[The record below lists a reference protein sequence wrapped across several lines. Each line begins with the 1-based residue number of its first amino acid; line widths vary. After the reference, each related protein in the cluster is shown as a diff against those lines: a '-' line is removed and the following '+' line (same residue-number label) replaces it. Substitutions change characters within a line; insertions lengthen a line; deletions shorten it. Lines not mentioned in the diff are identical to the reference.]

1 MILLEKKRNQGR
13 RARRRTHD
21 KRRRTGLFVFIGLVV
36 LILGALVFYGADR
49 TIDAVLQSDV
59 ESVEQVSDPTPGLAV
74 PEPVNDVAA
83 EALATN
89 DEEGAAEAEAAD
101 LEADLA
107 IKEEEAQ
114 DEATPLMPIEDEAA
128 PLVPEDDEAAPLAS
142 IEDKAAPLV
151 PDSSIMYLTIPK
163 LGIANTLVSDDVSEE
178 GGLAVGVGHL
188 PGTGF
193 PWIPGSNTYIAGHRI
208 GYPGTPSDHIFFNLP
223 SMVPGDEFTLTDSL
237 GQTYTYAVTE
247 VLQVEPTDLA
257 VTAPTGSDT
266 VSLQVCIENYGDF
279 TTLGPNWN
287 VRLIVR
293 GVRVA

>member
-1 MILLEKKRNQGR
+1 MALMEKKQHRGR
-13 RARRRTHD
+13 RARKPTHR
-21 KRRRTGLFVFIGLVV
+21 KPRRTGFFVFIALVGLTFGA
-36 LILGALVFYGADR
+36 LILYGVDR
-49 TIDAVLQSDV
+49 AIDAVLQSDV

-74 PEPVNDVAA
+74 PEPVNKEAA
-83 EALATN
+83 EAVATN
-89 DEEGAAEAEAAD
+89 DEEEAAEAEAAD

-107 IKEEEAQ
+107 IKEEEAG
-114 DEATPLMPIEDEAA
+114 DEA
-128 PLVPEDDEAAPLAS
+128 VP
-142 IEDKAAPLV
+142 V
-151 PDSSIMYLTIPK
+151 PPGDPTMYLTIPK

-178 GGLAVGVGHL
+178 GGLALGVGHL

-223 SMVPGDEFTLTDSL
+223 SMAPGDEVTLTDSL

-257 VTAPTGSDT
+257 VTSPTGSDT

-293 GVRVA
+293 GVQVA

>member
-1 MILLEKKRNQGR
+1 MALMEKKRRRGR
-13 RARRRTHD
+13 RVRRRTHR
-21 KRRRTGLFVFIGLVV
+21 KPRRTGFFVFIALVGLIFGA
-36 LILGALVFYGADR
+36 LILYGADR
-49 TIDAVLQSDV
+49 AIDAVLQSDV
-59 ESVEQVSDPTPGLAV
+59 ESVKQVADPTPEVAV
-74 PEPVNDVAA
+74 PEPVNEEAA
-83 EALATN
+83 EAVATN
-89 DEEGAAEAEAAD
+89 DEEEAAEAEAAD

-107 IKEEEAQ
+107 IKQEEAQ
-114 DEATPLMPIEDEAA
+114 DEATPLVPSEDEATPVA
-128 PLVPEDDEAAPLAS
+128 
-142 IEDKAAPLV
+142 

-178 GGLAVGVGHL
+178 GGLALGVGHL

-223 SMVPGDEFTLTDSL
+223 SMAPGDEVTLTDSL

>member
-1 MILLEKKRNQGR
+1 
-13 RARRRTHD
+13 
-21 KRRRTGLFVFIGLVV
+21 
-36 LILGALVFYGADR
+36 
-49 TIDAVLQSDV
+49 
-59 ESVEQVSDPTPGLAV
+59 
-74 PEPVNDVAA
+74 
-83 EALATN
+83 
-89 DEEGAAEAEAAD
+89 
-101 LEADLA
+101 
-107 IKEEEAQ
+107 
-114 DEATPLMPIEDEAA
+114 
-128 PLVPEDDEAAPLAS
+128 
-142 IEDKAAPLV
+142 
-151 PDSSIMYLTIPK
+151 
-163 LGIANTLVSDDVSEE
+163 
-178 GGLAVGVGHL
+178 VGVGHL

-279 TTLGPNWN
+279 ATLGPNWN

-293 GVRVA
+293 GVQVA

>member
-1 MILLEKKRNQGR
+1 MTLLEKKRSQGR

-49 TIDAVLQSDV
+49 TIDVVLQSDV
-59 ESVEQVSDPTPGLAV
+59 ESVEQVTGPTPEVAV
-74 PEPVNDVAA
+74 PEPVNDEAA
-83 EALATN
+83 EAVTG
-89 DEEGAAEAEAAD
+89 DEEEVAEAEVVD
-101 LEADLA
+101 LESDLA
-107 IKEEEAQ
+107 IKEEEA
-114 DEATPLMPIEDEAA
+114 MEDEAA
-128 PLVPEDDEAAPLAS
+128 PIAPG
-142 IEDKAAPLV
+142 DPT
-151 PDSSIMYLTIPK
+151 MYMSIPK
-163 LGIANTLVSDDVSEE
+163 LGLSNVTVMDDVSEE
-178 GGLAVGVGHL
+178 GGLMAGAGHL

-193 PWIPGSNTYIAGHRI
+193 PWVPGANTYIAGHRI

-223 SMVPGDEFTLTDSL
+223 SMGPGDEITLTDSL
-237 GQTYTYAVTE
+237 GQTYTYQVYE

-257 VTAPTGSDT
+257 VTDPTGSDT

-293 GVRVA
+293 GERVA

>member
-1 MILLEKKRNQGR
+1 MTLLEKKRSRGR
-13 RARRRTHD
+13 RVRRRTHD

-36 LILGALVFYGADR
+36 LTLGTLVFYGADR
-49 TIDAVLQSDV
+49 MIDAVLQSDV

-89 DEEGAAEAEAAD
+89 DEEGAAEAEAVD

-107 IKEEEAQ
+107 IKEEEA
-114 DEATPLMPIEDEAA
+114 EDEAA
-128 PLVPEDDEAAPLAS
+128 PLVPDDDEAAPLVPS
-142 IEDKAAPLV
+142 EDEAAPVV
-151 PDSSIMYLTIPK
+151 PDSSITYLTIPK

-178 GGLAVGVGHL
+178 GGLALGVGHL

-223 SMVPGDEFTLTDSL
+223 SMALGDEFTLTDSL

>member
-1 MILLEKKRNQGR
+1 
-13 RARRRTHD
+13 
-21 KRRRTGLFVFIGLVV
+21 
-36 LILGALVFYGADR
+36 LILYGADR
-49 TIDAVLQSDV
+49 TIDTMLQSDV
-59 ESVEQVSDPTPGLAV
+59 DSVGQVSDPTPDLAV
-74 PEPVNDVAA
+74 PEPVNDEAA
-83 EALATN
+83 EAVAAN
-89 DEEGAAEAEAAD
+89 DEEGASEAEAAD

-107 IKEEEAQ
+107 IKQEEA
-114 DEATPLMPIEDEAA
+114 EDEA
-128 PLVPEDDEAAPLAS
+128 VP
-142 IEDKAAPLV
+142 V
-151 PDSSIMYLTIPK
+151 PPGDPTMYLTIPK
-163 LGIANTLVSDDVSEE
+163 LGITNTLVSDDVSEE
-178 GGLAVGVGHL
+178 GGLALGVGHL

-223 SMVPGDEFTLTDSL
+223 SMAPGDEVTLTDSL

-279 TTLGPNWN
+279 TTLGPSWN

-293 GVRVA
+293 GEQVA

>member
-1 MILLEKKRNQGR
+1 M
-13 RARRRTHD
+13 
-21 KRRRTGLFVFIGLVV
+21 
-36 LILGALVFYGADR
+36 VFYGADR

-59 ESVEQVSDPTPGLAV
+59 ESVEQVSNPTPGLAV

-128 PLVPEDDEAAPLAS
+128 PLVPSEDEAAPV
-142 IEDKAAPLV
+142 V
-151 PDSSIMYLTIPK
+151 PDNSIMYLTIPK

-178 GGLAVGVGHL
+178 GGLALGVGHL

-287 VRLIVR
+287 VRLIAR
-293 GVRVA
+293 GIRVA

>member
-1 MILLEKKRNQGR
+1 MTLLDRKRSRGR
-13 RARRRTHD
+13 RVRRRTHD
-21 KRRRTGLFVFIGLVV
+21 KRRQTGLFVFIGLVV

-49 TIDAVLQSDV
+49 TIDVLLQSDV

-114 DEATPLMPIEDEAA
+114 DEAA
-128 PLVPEDDEAAPLAS
+128 PV
-142 IEDKAAPLV
+142 V
-151 PDSSIMYLTIPK
+151 PDSSITYLTIPK

-178 GGLAVGVGHL
+178 GGLALGVGRL

-193 PWIPGSNTYIAGHRI
+193 PWVPGSNTYIAGHRI

-223 SMVPGDEFTLTDSL
+223 SMALGDEFTLTDSL
-237 GQTYTYAVTE
+237 GQTYVYAVTE

>member
-1 MILLEKKRNQGR
+1 MTLLDRKRSRGR
-13 RARRRTHD
+13 RVRRRTHD
-21 KRRRTGLFVFIGLVV
+21 KRRQTGLFVFIGLVV

-49 TIDAVLQSDV
+49 TIDVLLQSDV

-114 DEATPLMPIEDEAA
+114 DEATPLVPSEDEAA
-128 PLVPEDDEAAPLAS
+128 PLVPDD
-142 IEDKAAPLV
+142 DKAAPLV
-151 PDSSIMYLTIPK
+151 PSEDEAAPVVPDSSITYLTIPK

-178 GGLAVGVGHL
+178 GGLALGVGRL

-193 PWIPGSNTYIAGHRI
+193 PWVPGSNTYIAGHRI

-223 SMVPGDEFTLTDSL
+223 SMALGDEFTLTDSL
-237 GQTYTYAVTE
+237 GQTYVYAVTE

>member
-1 MILLEKKRNQGR
+1 MTLLDRKRSRGR
-13 RARRRTHD
+13 RVRRRTHD
-21 KRRRTGLFVFIGLVV
+21 KRRQTGLFVFIGLVV

-49 TIDAVLQSDV
+49 TIDVLLQSDV

-114 DEATPLMPIEDEAA
+114 DEATPLVPSEDEAA
-128 PLVPEDDEAAPLAS
+128 PV
-142 IEDKAAPLV
+142 V
-151 PDSSIMYLTIPK
+151 PDSSITYLTIPK

-178 GGLAVGVGHL
+178 GGLALGVGRL

-193 PWIPGSNTYIAGHRI
+193 PWVPGSNTYIAGHRI
-208 GYPGTPSDHIFFNLP
+208 GYPGTPSDH
-223 SMVPGDEFTLTDSL
+223 
-237 GQTYTYAVTE
+237 
-247 VLQVEPTDLA
+247 
-257 VTAPTGSDT
+257 
-266 VSLQVCIENYGDF
+266 
-279 TTLGPNWN
+279 
-287 VRLIVR
+287 
-293 GVRVA
+293 

>member
-1 MILLEKKRNQGR
+1 MGF
-13 RARRRTHD
+13 
-21 KRRRTGLFVFIGLVV
+21 FVFIALVGLTFGA
-36 LILGALVFYGADR
+36 LILYGADR
-49 TIDAVLQSDV
+49 AIDYVLQSDV
-59 ESVEQVSDPTPGLAV
+59 DSVGQVSDPTPGLAV
-74 PEPVNDVAA
+74 PEPVNDEAA
-83 EALATN
+83 EAVAAN
-89 DEEGAAEAEAAD
+89 DEEGASEAEAAD

-107 IKEEEAQ
+107 IKQEEA
-114 DEATPLMPIEDEAA
+114 EDEA
-128 PLVPEDDEAAPLAS
+128 VP
-142 IEDKAAPLV
+142 V
-151 PDSSIMYLTIPK
+151 PPGDPTMYLTIPK

-178 GGLAVGVGHL
+178 GGLALGVGHL

-223 SMVPGDEFTLTDSL
+223 SMAPGDEVTLTDSL
-237 GQTYTYAVTE
+237 GQTYTYVVTE

-293 GVRVA
+293 GVRIA

>member
-1 MILLEKKRNQGR
+1 MTLLDRKRSRGR
-13 RARRRTHD
+13 RVRRRTHD
-21 KRRRTGLFVFIGLVV
+21 KRRQTGLFVFIGLVV

-49 TIDAVLQSDV
+49 TIDVLLQSDV

-114 DEATPLMPIEDEAA
+114 DEATPLVPSEDEAA
-128 PLVPEDDEAAPLAS
+128 PV
-142 IEDKAAPLV
+142 V
-151 PDSSIMYLTIPK
+151 PDSSITYLTIPK

-178 GGLAVGVGHL
+178 GGLALGVGRL

-193 PWIPGSNTYIAGHRI
+193 PWVPGSNTYIAGHRI

-223 SMVPGDEFTLTDSL
+223 SMALGDEFTLTDSL
-237 GQTYTYAVTE
+237 GQTYVYAVTE

>member
-1 MILLEKKRNQGR
+1 MTLLEKKRSQGR

-59 ESVEQVSDPTPGLAV
+59 ESVEQVSNPTPGLAV
-74 PEPVNDVAA
+74 PEPVNKEAA
-83 EALATN
+83 EAVSAN
-89 DEEGAAEAEAAD
+89 DEEEAAEAEAAD

-107 IKEEEAQ
+107 IKEEEAG
-114 DEATPLMPIEDEAA
+114 DEA
-128 PLVPEDDEAAPLAS
+128 VP
-142 IEDKAAPLV
+142 V
-151 PDSSIMYLTIPK
+151 PPGDPTMYLTIPK

-178 GGLAVGVGHL
+178 GGLALGVGHL

-293 GVRVA
+293 GVRAA

>member
-1 MILLEKKRNQGR
+1 MTLLEKKRSRGR
-13 RARRRTHD
+13 RVRRRTHD

-36 LILGALVFYGADR
+36 LTLGALVFYGADR

-89 DEEGAAEAEAAD
+89 DEEGAAEAEAVD

-107 IKEEEAQ
+107 IKEEEA
-114 DEATPLMPIEDEAA
+114 EDEAA
-128 PLVPEDDEAAPLAS
+128 PLVPDDDEAAPLVPS
-142 IEDKAAPLV
+142 EDEAAPVV
-151 PDSSIMYLTIPK
+151 PDSSITYLTIPK

-178 GGLAVGVGHL
+178 GGLALGVGHL

-223 SMVPGDEFTLTDSL
+223 SMAPGDEVTLTDSL
-237 GQTYTYAVTE
+237 GQTYTYTYAVTE